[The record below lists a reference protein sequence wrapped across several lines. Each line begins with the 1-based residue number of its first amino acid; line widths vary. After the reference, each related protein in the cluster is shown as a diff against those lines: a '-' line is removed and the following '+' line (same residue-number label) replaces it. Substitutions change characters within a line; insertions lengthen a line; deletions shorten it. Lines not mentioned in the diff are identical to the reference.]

1 MSGTIDL
8 SQLPPPD
15 VIETVDFE
23 VLLSDI
29 KQYLIACF
37 PEEEQPAV
45 RRALALESS
54 MLSITCQALAYREM
68 LLRQRINEAARAN
81 MLAFALGTDLEH
93 LAALFNVERLT
104 IVPEDGSTT
113 PPTPAVMEADSQLRQ
128 RAPQAMEGMS
138 VAGPMAAYEFHARSA
153 DGRVADASAISPAP
167 AMVTISVLSTE
178 GNGTADDAVVAA
190 VTKALNDEEVR
201 PVADRVTVQSAQVIE
216 YRVDAVVYVYP
227 GPEIEPILEAAAQS
241 LKQYA
246 REQRRLGR
254 DIRLSAIYAALHV
267 EGIQRVELKSP
278 LKDIVLDQTQ
288 AGYCTEQLITFG
300 GYDA

>member
-29 KQYLIACF
+29 KQYLIDCF
-37 PEEEQPAV
+37 PEEERPAV

-128 RAPQAMEGMS
+128 RVPQAMEGMS

-153 DGRVADASAISPAP
+153 DGRIADASAVSPSPAY
-167 AMVTISVLSTE
+167 VTVSVLSTE
-178 GNGTADDAVVAA
+178 GNGTADAALVAK
-190 VTKALNDEEVR
+190 VEQALNDEDVR
-201 PVADRVTVQSAQVIE
+201 PVADRVTVQSADIVE
-216 YRVDAVVYVYP
+216 YQIDAVVYVYP
-227 GPEIEPILEAAAQS
+227 GPEIELVLEAATQRLQS
-241 LKQYA
+241 YTK
-246 REQRRLGR
+246 EQRRLGR
-254 DIRLSAIYAALHV
+254 DISLSAIYAALHA
-267 EGIQRVELKSP
+267 EGVQRVELKSP
-278 LKDIVLDQTQ
+278 TANIVLDRTQ
-288 AGYCTEQLITFG
+288 AAYCTAQSITSG
-300 GYDA
+300 GYDE